1 MPKIKT
7 SKTAMRIFWLS
18 IQGLLPQ
25 KRSNSCKKKCIN
37 ILVLYKKFDEIVVIW
52 LLKTHVA
59 ELAYQRHINNMRA
72 IGAL

>member
-1 MPKIKT
+1 M
-7 SKTAMRIFWLS
+7 
-18 IQGLLPQ
+18 Q
-25 KRSNSCKKKCIN
+25 KKCIN